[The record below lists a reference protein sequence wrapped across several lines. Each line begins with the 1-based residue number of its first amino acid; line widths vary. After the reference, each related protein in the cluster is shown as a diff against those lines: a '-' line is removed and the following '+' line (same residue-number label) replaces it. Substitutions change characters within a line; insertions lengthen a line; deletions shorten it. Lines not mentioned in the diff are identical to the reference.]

1 LTTALSPVRHVALRI
16 VPTLTRSNVV
26 ADVVVVEPD
35 VHGDERGRFV
45 ETYRRSWFDLG
56 REMIQGNR
64 SEKQAGAVVGL
75 HYHLHQ
81 ADYWYVLRGTA
92 RVVLHDLRAGSP
104 TEGATLVTD
113 LDGEKDRGLFIPPG
127 VAHGFASLTD
137 VLLWYLVDGYYN
149 AADELGVA
157 WDDPDIGA
165 DWGVEDPVL
174 SARDRSNPARKDIE
188 PSLLPRY
195 GLRT

>member
-1 LTTALSPVRHVALRI
+1 MPKVVLSERI
-16 VPTLTRSNVV
+16 V
-26 ADVVVVEPD
+26 DVVLVEPD

-45 ETYRRSWFDLG
+45 ETYRRTWFPLG

-92 RVVLHDLRAGSP
+92 RVVLHDLRVGSP
-104 TEGATLVTD
+104 TDGETLSID
-113 LDGEKDRGLFIPPG
+113 LDGEQDTGIFIPPG

-149 AADELGVA
+149 ANDELGVA
-157 WDDPDIGA
+157 WDDPEIA
-165 DWGVEDPVL
+165 APWGIEDPVL
-174 SARDRSNPARKDIE
+174 SARDRGNARRADLDA
-188 PSLLPRY
+188 SVRPRY

>member
-1 LTTALSPVRHVALRI
+1 MPKITPSERI
-16 VPTLTRSNVV
+16 V
-26 ADVVVVEPD
+26 DVVLVEPD
-35 VHGDERGRFV
+35 VHGDDRGRFV
-45 ETYRRSWFDLG
+45 ETYRRSWFPLG

-92 RVVLHDLRAGSP
+92 RVVLHDLRQGSP
-104 TEGATLVTD
+104 TEGGTLSLD
-113 LDGEKDRGLFIPPG
+113 LEGERDNGVFIPPG

-149 AADELGVA
+149 PADELGVA
-157 WDDPDIGA
+157 WDDPEIA
-165 DWGVEDPVL
+165 APWGIDEPVL
-174 SARDRSNPARKDIE
+174 SARDRSNPRRAELDPAVR
-188 PSLLPRY
+188 PRY